1 MEQGEKPTKAE
12 VGRQRRATTRARII
26 AAAFKHF
33 GSEDGLDTRIEDIAR
48 SAGVTRMTFYNH
60 FSGMGELRE
69 AVGFE
74 LTHEFLDDVAK
85 AISTLED
92 PRERAAAAVRFYLG
106 RVAHDPAWGRS
117 MLTLGASGVMFGAE
131 TYREAEQTVRQG
143 ISEGALAIDDSGLGR
158 DLVLGTSLAAIA
170 SILSGSAGPDYP
182 AKVAVAILHGLGVA
196 SPEAE
201 RIASRPLPPLQT
213 GRS

>member
-117 MLTLGASGVMFGAE
+117 MLTLGASGVMFGAGSI
-131 TYREAEQTVRQG
+131 TATASLRHSAVVDSRVIVVWVRTR
-143 ISEGALAIDDSGLGR
+143 SSMSVVSGLKR
-158 DLVLGTSLAAIA
+158 KLPAWVLRYA
-170 SILSGSAGPDYP
+170 
-182 AKVAVAILHGLGVA
+182 
-196 SPEAE
+196 
-201 RIASRPLPPLQT
+201 
-213 GRS
+213 